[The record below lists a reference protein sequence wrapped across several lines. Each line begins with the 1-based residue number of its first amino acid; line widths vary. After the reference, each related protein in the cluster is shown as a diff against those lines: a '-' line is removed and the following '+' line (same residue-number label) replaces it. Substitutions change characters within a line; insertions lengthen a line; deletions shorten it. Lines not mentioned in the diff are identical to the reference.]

1 MFYARLTDLQRGLDP
16 LLSGIHAFAEPR
28 DAPVIDATRVA
39 GWTVDLANG
48 SGRRNERL
56 RLAAAQLAAALQ
68 RVEPNLRL
76 NHATEWALDKRW
88 IDCSPRDRAMIC
100 AALFGSLGRTEVPGK
115 LRELADDEDLRE
127 GLTWGLGFRLARRLG
142 AGSRKALG
150 NSRLRLKKKSL
161 VLYLDESRA
170 ALATWPLTKDLDVLA
185 EWLDRE
191 PKIKI
196 GEYGFEPGSE
206 EE

>member
-1 MFYARLTDLQRGLDP
+1 
-16 LLSGIHAFAEPR
+16 
-28 DAPVIDATRVA
+28 
-39 GWTVDLANG
+39 
-48 SGRRNERL
+48 
-56 RLAAAQLAAALQ
+56 
-68 RVEPNLRL
+68 
-76 NHATEWALDKRW
+76 
-88 IDCSPRDRAMIC
+88 MIC
-100 AALFGSLGRTEVPGK
+100 AALFGSLGRTEVPAK
-115 LRELADDEDLRE
+115 LRELADDDDLRE

-185 EWLDRE
+185 EWLDRT

-196 GEYGFEPGSE
+196 GEYGSE
-206 EE
+206 ENPSDDPDD